1 MRIFT
6 ASLATETNTF
16 SPIPTDRASFEMAF
30 YAGPGQHPDDADAVL
45 GADGGAAAAG
55 EARRL
60 HADRGHGGLG
70 GAGRVAAA
78 QGLRGPARRDPRPV
92 ARRAAGRW
100 RDSRSARRDGRAG
113 LRRLR
118 GRFVGAGPRDRRP
131 EGRRRRGTRPAQPS
145 HQEAGGERRYPRSV
159 PGISRTP
166 IFSNARSMWS
176 TSRCVR
182 CAAKSGP

>member
-16 SPIPTDRASFEMAF
+16 SPIPTDRASFETAF
-30 YAGPGQHPDDADAVL
+30 YAGPGQHPETPTLCSAPMVVL
-45 GADGGAAAAG
+45 RRRR

-60 HADRGHGGLG
+60 HADRRHGGLG
-70 GAGRVAAA
+70 GAGRVAAT
-78 QGLRGPARRDPRPV
+78 QGLRGSARRDPRPI

-100 RDSRSARRDGRAG
+100 RDSRSARRDGRAR

-118 GRFVGAGPRDRRP
+118 GRFAGAGARDRRP
-131 EGRRRRGTRPAQPS
+131 EGRRSPRNSTRTAISPGSASRTPTSSRRS
-145 HQEAGGERRYPRSV
+145 SNF
-159 PGISRTP
+159 RTP
-166 IFSNARSMWS
+166 IFSSARSMWS
-176 TSRCVR
+176 TSRCAR